1 MQAVSGELSSSSHD
15 VFGLNGDMVSMPDQF
30 QCFTEVM
37 GEASIKNGMEEM
49 WSETKPQLHFY
60 IDNWKKCTN
69 AGNEIDIAR
78 YVHRIHP
85 FTQ

>member
-1 MQAVSGELSSSSHD
+1 MSGELSTTSRD
-15 VFGLNGDMVSMPDQF
+15 VFGLYVDIDNMPEQF

-37 GEASIKNGMEEM
+37 GESSITNGMEEM
-49 WSETKPQLHFY
+49 WSETQPQLQFY

-78 YVHRIHP
+78 YVYGI
-85 FTQ
+85 Q